1 MPAMGALV
9 DDHNPLTGELASG
22 EIMDGINFRHIGNK
36 VFNTIAKVIRVMPLL
51 MGHRDLILLLPTFI
65 KCSGPQHLSYLNNF

>member
-9 DDHNPLTGELASG
+9 DDHNPLTGEVASG

-36 VFNTIAKVIRVMPLL
+36 VCNTIAKVIRVMGWFSTNLTHL
-51 MGHRDLILLLPTFI
+51 CFKAWILCDWHIF
-65 KCSGPQHLSYLNNF
+65 F